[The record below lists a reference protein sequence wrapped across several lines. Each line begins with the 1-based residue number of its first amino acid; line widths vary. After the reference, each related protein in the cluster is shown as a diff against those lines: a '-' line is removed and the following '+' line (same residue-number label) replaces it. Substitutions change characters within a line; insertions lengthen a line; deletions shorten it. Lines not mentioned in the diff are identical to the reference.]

1 MLKQLKQKQKSHAK
15 YTGQQWDIRFFT
27 LLDTIA
33 IHFRFLLNVLERT
46 LLVGNPL
53 DPSIGENLV

>member
-15 YTGQQWDIRFFT
+15 YTGQQWDINFFT

-33 IHFRFLLNVLERT
+33 VHFRFLLNVLERT
-46 LLVGNPL
+46 LLVGSHLN
-53 DPSIGENLV
+53 PSIGENFG